1 MNVDE
6 YVAARYGRLLER
18 AVELGAEEGLAAEY
32 VDQVLL
38 DKRRQIS
45 RAEDPDPMVYDALER
60 AVLKIPEPSR
70 SPWPFVGVGLAAIA
84 VTIGVVLTQ
93 EPAPRPMPSLFG
105 STGEQARERLEAAGY
120 DVLVREVRECE
131 PMGQVVNSDPQ
142 AGSSVTEGATVSVY
156 VAVPSGVQCEAEYAA
171 RADAWEF
178 LDFAITGA
186 REPELA
192 RTVTIVIDG
201 VEGEPRSGVRAATS
215 ERWRALRELVASQ
228 AVRPARTSTG
238 LPLLTVTQGVPPDS
252 TCSTPRPP
260 SAGERTALRLQVDA
274 RAPGEERGCPLTI
287 DLYRDSDQVIDG
299 VVIYSAVDA
308 S

>member
-38 DKRRQIS
+38 DQRRAIVK
-45 RAEDPDPMVYDALER
+45 ADDPDPLVYDALER
-60 AVLKIPEPSR
+60 AVLRLPEPAR

-84 VTIGVVLTQ
+84 VTVGVLLTQ
-93 EPAPRPMPSLFG
+93 EPAASPMPSLFG
-105 STGEQARERLEAAGY
+105 STGDQARERLEAAGY
-120 DVLVREVRECE
+120 DVLLREVRECE

-142 AGSSVTEGATVSVY
+142 AGEPVADGATVSVFT
-156 VAVPSGVQCEAEYAA
+156 AVPSGVQCEAEYGA

-178 LDFAITGA
+178 LDFTITGE
-186 REPELA
+186 REPAFA

-201 VEGEPRSGVRAATS
+201 VEGEPRSGPGAAGSDRWREVRRLIADGAVRAAPS
-215 ERWRALRELVASQ
+215 
-228 AVRPARTSTG
+228 STG
-238 LPLLTVTQGVPPDS
+238 LPLLTVTQGVPPDA
-252 TCSTPRPP
+252 TCTIPRPV
-260 SAGERTALRLQVDA
+260 SAGDRPTLRLQVDA
-274 RAPGEERGCPLTI
+274 RPPGEDLGCPLTI
-287 DLYRDSDQVIDG
+287 DLYRDSEQVIDG
-299 VVIYSAVDA
+299 VVIYSAVDP